1 MLNQPPILDTTPAAC
16 VGHCAWCQD
25 VQVVLVVPAGYRCLV
40 CDHTYADPPLMV
52 TPPALPT
59 TDVVDVWDVYHHQCD
74 LYALA
79 AALCA
84 ACGQWE
90 DNHA

>member
-1 MLNQPPILDTTPAAC
+1 MLNQPSTLYTIPVAS

-25 VQVVLVVPAGYRCLV
+25 VQVMLAVPTGYPCLV
-40 CDHTYADPPLMV
+40 CDRTHAVPPPAM

-59 TDVVDVWDVYHHQCD
+59 TDAVDVWDVYHHQCD
-74 LYALA
+74 LHALA

-84 ACGQWE
+84 ARGEQE
-90 DNHA
+90 DDHA